1 MPSLGGALTPG
12 TWLTWLDSTS
22 LTVRRSSERPRL
34 QYKNMNNII
43 LLESDGIYTAYQK
56 QATFDSDGNSTEIM
70 VRVQLPMPDPDI
82 PFSEWAKTLSDD
94 EIEVGLQLFFDKWNF
109 TSGNDGDRESYEAL
123 HQEQIRRIKQRA
135 EVAKEH
141 PLDSRR
147 SYVRV
152 S

>member
-1 MPSLGGALTPG
+1 
-12 TWLTWLDSTS
+12 
-22 LTVRRSSERPRL
+22 
-34 QYKNMNNII
+34 MNNII
-43 LLESDGIYTAYQK
+43 LLEHNGVYTAYQK
-56 QATFDSDGNSTEIM
+56 QATFDSDGKSTETM
-70 VRVQLPMPDPDI
+70 VRVQVPMPDPDI

-123 HQEQIRRIKQRA
+123 HQERIRRIKQRA
-135 EVAKEH
+135 AVARDH
-141 PLDSRR
+141 PLDTRR